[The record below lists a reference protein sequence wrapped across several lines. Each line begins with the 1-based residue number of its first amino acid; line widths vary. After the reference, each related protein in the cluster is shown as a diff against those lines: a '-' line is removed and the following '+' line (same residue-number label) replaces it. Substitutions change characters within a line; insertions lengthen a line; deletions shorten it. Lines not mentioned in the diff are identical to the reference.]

1 MKSSSLALLESFHE
15 MEGVVNDEKK
25 TLKMYLN
32 FYEFRPLVTTKIVE
46 WNSKALTKETSR
58 TQVPEWSNGADLRKV
73 KISAR
78 ETFRGFEPHLV

>member
-15 MEGVVNDEKK
+15 MEGVVDDEKK
-25 TLKMYLN
+25 TVKMYLS
-32 FYEFRPLVTTKIVE
+32 FYDFRTLVTTKIVE

-58 TQVPEWSNGADLRKV
+58 TQVPEWSNGADLRNI